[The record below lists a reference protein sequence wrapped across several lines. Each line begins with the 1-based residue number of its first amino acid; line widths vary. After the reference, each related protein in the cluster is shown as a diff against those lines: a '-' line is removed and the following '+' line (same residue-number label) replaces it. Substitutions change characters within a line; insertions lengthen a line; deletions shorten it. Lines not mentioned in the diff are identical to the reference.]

1 MRTKIIVAAGAVLF
15 AAAVV
20 ASIYEN
26 DGKIKGDQLLLNE
39 VEALAS
45 GESSG
50 DVIKCYCS
58 AWYQTGNNVCS
69 ADGKDNDAVCAQSQ
83 PGGNILCS
91 DYNGNCRG

>member
-1 MRTKIIVAAGAVLF
+1 MKNKIIVAAGAVLL

-50 DVIKCYCS
+50 DVIKCWRC
-58 AWYQTGNNVCS
+58 NKMLLFCLV
-69 ADGKDNDAVCAQSQ
+69 
-83 PGGNILCS
+83 S
-91 DYNGNCRG
+91 DWEQCLQCRWKR

>member
-1 MRTKIIVAAGAVLF
+1 MKRKLFFAAGALLLV
-15 AAAVV
+15 AAVI

-26 DGKIKGDQLLLNE
+26 DGRIKEDQLLLNE

-69 ADGKDNDAVCAQSQ
+69 TNGKDNNAVCAQSHVRQ
-83 PGGNILCS
+83 IEFQKVV
-91 DYNGNCRG
+91 

>member
-1 MRTKIIVAAGAVLF
+1 MKNKIIVAAGAVLL

-26 DGKIKGDQLLLNE
+26 DGKIKGDQL
-39 VEALAS
+39 
-45 GESSG
+45 G